1 MDGFS
6 DLTGTVDAVQSAIEP
21 NYNMKKFNIDYLL
34 TKIFNFMI
42 LKFHI
47 ISLSE
52 GTKIIWVMANVYLS
66 GVAVGPVL
74 LTRGPRR
81 TCWRA

>member
-34 TKIFNFMI
+34 TKIFKFMI

-52 GTKIIWVMANVYLS
+52 GKNIIWVMANAYLS
-66 GVAVGPVL
+66 GVAVGHVL

>member
-21 NYNMKKFNIDYLL
+21 NYNMKECNIDYLL
-34 TKIFNFMI
+34 TKIFKFMI

-52 GTKIIWVMANVYLS
+52 GTKIIWVMLTCRASPS
-66 GVAVGPVL
+66 GMFWL
-74 LTRGPRR
+74 
-81 TCWRA
+81 C